1 MQDNDNLTYS
11 RPLRRP
17 TFGDSK
23 QSERALLTTDRAQ
36 KLDLLI
42 HLLTNLQQ
50 SLIVCGPEGIG
61 KTTLIKTL
69 QASHKEAW
77 PICLLQGASTLSF
90 ESIATKL
97 SQFLNPNSVHFDISS
112 LQAFCARQKV
122 VLIIDDAGELVP
134 GLIGELIDFADSL
147 PGLRLV
153 FAMNYDE
160 FQHKSGSDHAVESC
174 HFIELPPLNQR
185 QCLEYLQNLSAQ
197 PGAVLSF
204 NAIND
209 SLVEELYRKTQGIPG
224 KLLAELPMMENY
236 QSRQHRKQGLW
247 IGAGLIII
255 ISGYALKS
263 LLLPETDE
271 LTSDKVS
278 KVSQAVIEQTT
289 PPAAELEALIPD
301 INTDTEPE
309 ITSNQ
314 ANRSQ
319 DAESPVVEPDI
330 PQATSDGSVSEQN
343 TGSNV
348 AIEPTE
354 PELNTP
360 LSDVT
365 RPPTDSEPRTSPTI
379 AAEAESAKTPTLA
392 KETKPSE
399 PKALEQAT
407 PPSQQKPADKIISQ
421 TKTESDKGDIE
432 WIMTQPATN
441 YTVQLMVLSYKDS
454 VNRFMKKHA
463 DYRDNLKY
471 YTIGKSGH
479 EKYVLIY
486 GSFQS
491 ATDAL
496 KRKSTMPAEFNQGIV
511 KRFKFIQRDSRRPK

>member
-1 MQDNDNLTYS
+1 MLDNDNLTY
-11 RPLRRP
+11 RPAMRRP

-42 HLLTNLQQ
+42 HLLINLQQ

-61 KTTLIKTL
+61 KTTLINTL
-69 QASHKEAW
+69 QASHKEAL

-90 ESIATKL
+90 ESVATEL
-97 SQFLNPNSVHFDISS
+97 SRFLNPSSAHFDMSS
-112 LQAFCARQKV
+112 LQAFCTRQKV

-147 PGLRLV
+147 TGLRLV

-209 SLVEELYRKTQGIPG
+209 SLIEELYRKTQGIPG
-224 KLLAELPMMENY
+224 KLLAELPMMEDY
-236 QSRQHRKQGLW
+236 QNQQHRKQGLW
-247 IGAGLIII
+247 IGAGLIIVI
-255 ISGYALKS
+255 GGYALKS

-271 LTSDKVS
+271 LTSETVNRE
-278 KVSQAVIEQTT
+278 SQVTVEHTK
-289 PPAAELEALIPD
+289 PPVANPEPLIPD
-301 INTDTEPE
+301 NKDTEPE
-309 ITSNQ
+309 INSEQ
-314 ANRSQ
+314 SNRSL
-319 DAESPVVEPDI
+319 DAESRVMEPDI
-330 PQATSDGSVSEQN
+330 PKITSNGSVSEQN
-343 TGSNV
+343 TAPNV
-348 AIEPTE
+348 TIEPIE
-354 PELNTP
+354 PELSTSQ
-360 LSDVT
+360 SDAT
-365 RPPTDSEPRTSPTI
+365 QTMDSALRTSPRV
-379 AAEAESAKTPTLA
+379 AAEVEPAKTTAVAEKA
-392 KETKPSE
+392 KLSE
-399 PKALEQAT
+399 PKSLEHAT
-407 PPSQQKPADKIISQ
+407 PPQQEPADTIVSR
-421 TKTESDKGDIE
+421 TKTKSDNPDLE
-432 WIMTQPATN
+432 WIMAQPATN
-441 YTVQLMVLSYKDS
+441 YTVQIMVLSYKDS

-463 DYRDNLKY
+463 DYRENLKY
-471 YTIGKSGH
+471 YTIGKSGS

-496 KRKSTMPAEFNQGIV
+496 KRKSTMPDEFSQGIV
-511 KRFKFIQRDSRRPK
+511 KRFQFIQRDSRRHK